1 MIKTDIIDTRTGNI
15 IATVQDNG
23 EDLQYLFDLLTK
35 EQQTDFLESVKYSY
49 NNYYIDD
56 DEAEIEDCSKMDYED
71 ILLYC
76 TGMIIDDTEENEK
89 NEVNEE
95 TIIHIY
101 KEDLTEDEIDDIAD
115 FYSIQVYCDGFGNDT
130 STRAVFKTLEEAIS
144 YVKTEGYAF
153 EDIVPQYWG
162 EYTNK
167 YN

>member
-15 IATVQDNG
+15 IATVQDSAD
-23 EDLQYLFDLLTK
+23 DLEYLFNLLTK

-49 NNYYIDD
+49 NNYFADD
-56 DEAEIEDCSKMDYED
+56 DEAEIKDCSKMDYEN

-76 TGMIIDDTEENEK
+76 TGMIADDENEDYK
-89 NEVNEE
+89 KDE
-95 TIIHIY
+95 TTVIYIH
-101 KEDLTEDEIDDIAD
+101 KEDLTENEIDDNAD

-130 STRAVFKTLEEAIS
+130 ATQAVFKTLKEAIS

>member
-15 IATVQDNG
+15 IATIQDSG
-23 EDLQYLFDLLTK
+23 DDLQYLFNLLTK

-49 NNYYIDD
+49 NNYFADN
-56 DEAEIEDCSKMDYED
+56 DEAEIEDCSKMDYEN

-76 TGMIIDDTEENEK
+76 TGMIADDENDDYEK
-89 NEVNEE
+89 DE
-95 TIIHIY
+95 TTVIYIH
-101 KEDLTEDEIDDIAD
+101 KEDLTEDEIDKDAD

-130 STRAVFKTLEEAIS
+130 STRAVFKTLKEAIS
-144 YVKTEGYAF
+144 YIKTEGYNF

>member
-15 IATVQDNG
+15 IATVQDSG
-23 EDLQYLFDLLTK
+23 EDLQYLFNLLTK

-49 NNYYIDD
+49 NNYFADN
-56 DEAEIEDCSKMDYED
+56 DEDKIEDYSKMDYED

-76 TGMIIDDTEENEK
+76 NGMIITDEVEENE
-89 NEVNEE
+89 EDEE
-95 TIIHIY
+95 TVIHIY
-101 KEDLTEDEIDDIAD
+101 EGDLTEDEIDKNAD
-115 FYSIQVYCDGFGNDT
+115 FYSIQFCCDGFGNDT

-144 YVKTEGYAF
+144 YIKTKEHKF
-153 EDIVPQYWG
+153 ENIVPQYWG